1 MKKTLLIIS
10 TILCTTNVS
19 ALTLNEALEA
29 GYKNNEELKIIRNDF
44 LNEIEKF
51 PRALADFMPRISA
64 TGSTSNIKNKN
75 RSKLPRVTNGPSTE
89 LDSFNKSVTLDQPIF
104 NGWSSV
110 SALRSAQASFRAS
123 RSDYYAKEQENFIKE
138 ISVYL
143 ECVAAREKYN
153 ISKISVKSNIT
164 QLEAMEEKLKLG
176 ESTETE
182 VASAREG
189 LATAE
194 ANQALAEAEFEA
206 SKANFY
212 KTFGVEP
219 TEIEMAEVPLDL
231 PKSYEEFLKT
241 SLANNPSVDGARHRI
256 SSSKA
261 DENAAK
267 GDLLPKVSVRIQ
279 GGTTEYKP
287 EQLGSYQNNRSVST
301 TLSVNVPILN
311 RGGAEYSDIRRAK
324 YQTKRTAIGL
334 DNVIKQIEA
343 STRAS
348 WSEFE
353 ASKFRVL
360 ATNQAV
366 RAAEIAYDGMTQE
379 EILGSKTIID
389 VLRAE
394 ERLNKAREVNVEAR
408 KAVVLSA
415 YKIKSLMGTVTA
427 KSLKLRV
434 KYFEPEAEFKKAK
447 LKIVGF

>member
-219 TEIEMAEVPLDL
+219 MEIEMAEVPLDL